1 MISPQPKDS
10 VDTGYFNF
18 KYDAQINYAQYW
30 KKDWFLGKKKQY
42 IDFWIADPRA
52 TINGAKRMKFEPSE
66 QKIKVDVN
74 AASFY
79 TDRLSLGV
87 DGGVTVG
94 RTRVGGGYYYDM
106 MDKKWK
112 PVVGVKY
119 RLLEF

>member
-52 TINGAKRMKFEPSE
+52 TINGAKRVKFEPSE

-112 PVVGVKY
+112 PVVG
-119 RLLEF
+119 